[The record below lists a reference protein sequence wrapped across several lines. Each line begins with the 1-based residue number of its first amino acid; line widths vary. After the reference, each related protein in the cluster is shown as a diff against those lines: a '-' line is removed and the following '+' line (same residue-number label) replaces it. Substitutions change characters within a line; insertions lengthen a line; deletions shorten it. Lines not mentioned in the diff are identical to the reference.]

1 MNEVPLDL
9 QTKLTLLKMNPVLKK
24 DFHFMKFAARGLLNF
39 ADMESNSAD
48 GTYYKQNWRSVA
60 ENSLI

>member
-9 QTKLTLLKMNPVLKK
+9 QTKLTLLKMNPALKK
-24 DFHFMKFAARGLLNF
+24 DFHFMKFAARELLNF

-48 GTYYKQNWRSVA
+48 GTYYKQN
-60 ENSLI
+60 